1 MLHLPELLPDELMGG
16 YLGRIGRINGINKV
30 AVRAQLHAMT
40 GRAGL
45 PVMRRTWCHALA
57 GPLVLNHEQN

>member
-30 AVRAQLHAMT
+30 AYASGEVILRSQA
-40 GRAGL
+40 
-45 PVMRRTWCHALA
+45 
-57 GPLVLNHEQN
+57 